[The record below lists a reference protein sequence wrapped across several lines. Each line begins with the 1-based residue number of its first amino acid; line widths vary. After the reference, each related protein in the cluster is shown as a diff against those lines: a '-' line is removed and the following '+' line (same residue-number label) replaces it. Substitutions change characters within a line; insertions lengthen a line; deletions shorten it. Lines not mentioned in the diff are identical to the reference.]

1 MRVSNLDPLKCP
13 YSMSTTSPM
22 IVSEI
27 YSYHTNW
34 KEGKVNQM
42 WIEQITDKECDN
54 LYVAVAHNPRNGHS
68 MKMSNPR
75 TSYHETLQWVRRF
88 CGTFCILPA

>member
-1 MRVSNLDPLKCP
+1 
-13 YSMSTTSPM
+13 MSTTQPM

-54 LYVAVAHNPRNGHS
+54 LYVAVAHNPRNGS
-68 MKMSNPR
+68 TMEMSNPR
-75 TSYHETLQWVRRF
+75 TSYSETLNWVRHW
-88 CGTFCILPA
+88 CGTFCVLPA

>member
-1 MRVSNLDPLKCP
+1 MNA
-13 YSMSTTSPM
+13 TQPM
-22 IVSEI
+22 IVSEV

-54 LYVAVAHNPRNGHS
+54 LYVAVAYNPQNGS
-68 MKMSNPR
+68 TMEMSNPR
-75 TSYHETLQWVRRF
+75 TSYHETLNWVRRF

>member
-1 MRVSNLDPLKCP
+1 
-13 YSMSTTSPM
+13 MSTN

-27 YSYHTNW
+27 YSYHTDW

-42 WIEQITDKECDN
+42 WIEQSGDEYKGYS
-54 LYVAVAHNPRNGHS
+54 YVAVAHNPRNGKT
-68 MKMSNPR
+68 MEMSNPR
-75 TSYHETLQWVRRF
+75 TSYHETLKWVRGW